1 MNQVSIIAKEI
12 AKLGRGGDTMLAH
25 ITPHEAMV
33 LRAMGG
39 AGTINPYTGLPEYR
53 FRLRRIIRAI
63 VPVALVV
70 IAVVQPQLIPA
81 IGSSILEA
89 AGAVAAG
96 TTSSVMAGTTAAT
109 VGMQAAG
116 AAAIS
121 ATTTA
126 LTGGNLEQV
135 AMSAATAAVGAGVAG
150 NVGQAVNTTLVNA
163 GVPAAVANVAASTT
177 GAAASAAATGRD
189 VNEAMTAAAITSSAT
204 TAYRELTRPA
214 PPTLTQQPSPPS
226 TPAGAEGP
234 TDYSITAGMTFPGQG
249 LRAPELAPLP
259 PAEQI
264 GVTPINYSNIIAPS
278 RPSIG
283 FQQPRLRELP
293 PAETIGRE
301 PIDYREILT
310 PEQRNLP
317 EMGGGTGLTARAQDG
332 TLVQVAPQEGSE
344 TLRRAGEQAVRA
356 LASDFASDLNRR
368 NRQTG
373 TSDLASTGLF
383 QPVSVVPTETTGIAP
398 IARGKPILGGEDEEA
413 TGTWGTK
420 TLRG

>member
-53 FRLRRIIRAI
+53 IRLRRIIRAI

-70 IAVVQPQLIPA
+70 IAIVQPQLIPA

-135 AMSAATAAVGAGVAG
+135 AISAATAAVSVGVSG
-150 NVGQAVNTTLVNA
+150 NVSQAVNNTLVNS
-163 GVPAAVANVAASTT
+163 GVSPAIANVAASTT
-177 GAAASAAATGRD
+177 GAAAGASATGRD

-204 TAYRELTRPA
+204 TAYREFTRPE
-214 PPTLTQQPSPPS
+214 PTLTQPPPPPS
-226 TPAGAEGP
+226 APAGAEGP

-249 LRAPELAPLP
+249 LQAPTPTPLP

-264 GVTPINYSNIIAPS
+264 GVTPINYANLLTPS
-278 RPSIG
+278 TPQVG

-301 PIDYREILT
+301 PIDYRETLT

-317 EMGGGTGLTARAQDG
+317 SMGGGTGVTARSEDG
-332 TLVQVAPQEGSE
+332 TLVQLAPPEDSA
-344 TLRRAGEQAVRA
+344 LRRAGEQAVRA
-356 LASDFASDLNRR
+356 VASDYASDLISRG
-368 NRQTG
+368 RQTG

-383 QPVSVVPTETTGIAP
+383 QPVSVVPTETTGVAP
-398 IARGKPILGGEDEEA
+398 VARGQPIFGGEDEEA